1 MQDIGVVHLTVAVP
15 FSHSNK
21 QRQKLADVANIMETR
36 GNRLLCNVKASW
48 MFVLAHAKRV
58 LAKYHAMVLKMH
70 QDDKQENYFAL

>member
-1 MQDIGVVHLTVAVP
+1 MHDIGVVHLTVAVP
-15 FSHSNK
+15 FSHSNRDSNK
-21 QRQKLADVANIMETR
+21 QCQKLADVANIMETR

-70 QDDKQENYFAL
+70 QDDK